1 MNIVLGTWMSTIV
14 LAPVGAF
21 FTYKSNKDSVVF
33 NIDVY
38 ISFFRKLFG
47 IRISRHLFK
56 KEVIIQTPDYSKD
69 AEILKSITVECENY
83 AKTHRLKGIP
93 NYFKIFTSHKH
104 DDAIMGIS
112 KQLEDTIEDLSNTK
126 NMVLLS
132 LLNNYPFLSI
142 KAHKSLFDN
151 LWLNL
156 LCGIIF
162 PIGLLIYLNIWRYRR
177 RLDKD
182 LSVIISTNNNI
193 IELIE
198 NKIL

>member
-1 MNIVLGTWMSTIV
+1 
-14 LAPVGAF
+14 
-21 FTYKSNKDSVVF
+21 
-33 NIDVY
+33 
-38 ISFFRKLFG
+38 
-47 IRISRHLFK
+47 
-56 KEVIIQTPDYSKD
+56 
-69 AEILKSITVECENY
+69 
-83 AKTHRLKGIP
+83 
-93 NYFKIFTSHKH
+93 
-104 DDAIMGIS
+104 MGIS